1 MEKQRMIELVTKAQS
16 GDQNALNDLFNES
29 YNDVYYF
36 ALKTVKDEELACD
49 ITQETFMEI
58 IKSLHTLKEPAA
70 FFGWTRQVAF
80 SKATRYFNKKKDVLV
95 EEDEEGFTLF
105 DNLTEEKTEFI
116 PDEALEQDEFKKII
130 LFILDTL
137 SEEQR
142 SAIMMYYFDELSI
155 REIADIQG
163 VSEGTVKSR
172 LNYGRKAVKT
182 SVEVYE
188 KNHNIKLHAIP
199 FFHFFK
205 WLMADSYQKGMPFAS
220 AQEMAKALS
229 ESTGA
234 SLEIT
239 ASEAAAAEIVSG
251 DALVEEVIVGG
262 DAVAG
267 AGAKTAGAETAG
279 AGAKTAASL
288 GKGAA
293 KTAVGTGAAK
303 AGIPLAAKIIAG
315 VLAAAILI
323 GGVTTAVVVGVT
335 TLIVATNNDS
345 GGSGGGRGGS
355 SSASKGGA
363 TSAEGA
369 AKGFYKAYVEEFD
382 AEKVYSYMVT
392 TESLAEKF
400 IDDEDALDEIKSK
413 LDSGES
419 EMEAQ
424 LKITEQH
431 YAQNN
436 VKIRVSNAVVT
447 DTYKNDPELPEYDRF
462 DEVLFDTIG
471 ESPFYRPSFIAAID
485 RVALVE
491 ITLDVDMAT
500 GNTTTSTTVAV
511 CEIAGRWYALG
522 GM

>member
-1 MEKQRMIELVTKAQS
+1 LEKQRMIELVTKAQS

-36 ALKTVKDEELACD
+36 ALKTVKDEDLACD

-80 SKATRYFNKKKDVLV
+80 SKATRYFNKQKDVLV

-105 DNLTEEKTEFI
+105 DNLTEDKTEFI

-188 KNHNIKLHAIP
+188 KNHKIKLHAIP
-199 FFHFFK
+199 FFPFFK
-205 WLMADSYQKGMPFAS
+205 WLFADSYQKGMPFAS
-220 AQEMAKALS
+220 ARNLAKALS

-239 ASEAAAAEIVSG
+239 ASEAAAAEAVSG
-251 DALVEEVIVGG
+251 DALVEEVITGE
-262 DAVAG
+262 AA
-267 AGAKTAGAETAG
+267 AEAGAETAG
-279 AGAKTAASL
+279 VGAKTAAGL

-293 KTAVGTGAAK
+293 KAAAGAGAAK

-315 VLAAAILI
+315 VLAAAIVI
-323 GGVTTAVVVGVT
+323 GGVTTAVVIGVT

-345 GGSGGGRGGS
+345 GGSGGGGGGS
-355 SSASKGGA
+355 SASSRGGA
-363 TSAEGA
+363 TSAEAA
-369 AKGFYKAYVEEFD
+369 AKGFYKAFVEDFD

-392 TESLAEKF
+392 TESLAKKF
-400 IDDEDALDEIKSK
+400 IDDEDALDEIRSK
-413 LDSGES
+413 LDSGER
-419 EMEAQ
+419 EMKAQ
-424 LKITEQH
+424 LKATEQN

-447 DTYKNDPELPEYDRF
+447 DTYKNDPEFPGYNRF

-471 ESPFYRPSFIAAID
+471 ESPFYCPSFIAAID

-491 ITLDVDMAT
+491 ITLDVDMAS

-522 GM
+522 GIQN